1 MCIFRPALAI
11 RFHSAAF
18 QSVTN
23 AGACRS
29 CRLLRMLAGWAPMG
43 GGAVSG
49 CCGAASSREA
59 SSSSR
64 EASSSSREA
73 SSSREE
79 AALYSAAAAVKQH
92 NQGWFRCFVFA
103 FDC

>member
-43 GGAVSG
+43 GGQSV
-49 CCGAASSREA
+49 AA
-59 SSSSR
+59 
-64 EASSSSREA
+64 
-73 SSSREE
+73 
-79 AALYSAAAAVKQH
+79 AAQQAAKQAAAAEKQAAAEKKQHYYSAAAAVKQH

>member
-29 CRLLRMLAGWAPMG
+29 CRLLRMLAGWAPRG

-64 EASSSSREA
+64 E
-73 SSSREE
+73 E
-79 AALYSAAAAVKQH
+79 AAAEKKQHYYSAAAAVKQH